1 MARVQRFSVTC
12 GDATH
17 TLVYQYKRLSRHLT
31 LEIDGEAFRLPKGE
45 RREPF
50 ILGGEQAILCIARDG
65 RASITVR
72 EGEVREE

>member
-45 RREPF
+45 RQEPF
-50 ILGGEQAILCIARDG
+50 ILGGEQAILCIMRDG
-65 RASITVR
+65 RANIIVR

>member
-12 GDATH
+12 SDATH
-17 TLVYQYKRLSRHLT
+17 TLVYRYPRLSRHLT
-31 LEIDGEAFRLPKGE
+31 LEIDGEAFKLPKGE
-45 RREPF
+45 RQEPF

-72 EGEVREE
+72 DGEVREE